1 MGIKVLVADDH
12 VILRHGLRLSLEQD
26 GEIQVVAEAG
36 NGRETLEMVQT
47 HDPDV
52 VLMDVSMPDMNGIEA
67 TRKIMAE
74 SSGVRVLG
82 LSMHLDKRYVMGMLM
97 AGAAGY
103 LIKSCP
109 FEELV
114 LAVRTV
120 AEGKVYLSPEI
131 AGVVLDRAVKPGEAC
146 NGAVTSGLT
155 PREREVLQLVAEGN
169 TTRDIADRLALS
181 ERTVETHRRQIM
193 NKLNLRSV
201 AELTKL
207 AVREGL
213 TTLEL

>member
-1 MGIKVLVADDH
+1 
-12 VILRHGLRLSLEQD
+12 
-26 GEIQVVAEAG
+26 
-36 NGRETLEMVQT
+36 
-47 HDPDV
+47 
-52 VLMDVSMPDMNGIEA
+52 
-67 TRKIMAE
+67 MAE

-109 FEELV
+109 FEELA

-131 AGVVLDRAVKPGEAC
+131 AGVVLDRAVKPGEPC
-146 NGAVTSGLT
+146 NGAITSGLT

-169 TTRDIADRLALS
+169 TTRDIAERLALS

>member
-1 MGIKVLVADDH
+1 MGIKVLLADDH
-12 VILRHGLRLSLEQD
+12 VILRHGLRLSLEQE
-26 GEIQVVAEAG
+26 GGIRVVAEAG
-36 NGRETLEMVQT
+36 NGRETLEMV
-47 HDPDV
+47 HKHKPDV

-67 TRKIMAE
+67 TRKIMAD
-74 SSGVRVLG
+74 SAGVRVLG

-109 FEELV
+109 FEEL
-114 LAVRTV
+114 AIAIRTV

-131 AGVVLDRAVKPGEAC
+131 AGVVLDRAVKPGEVC
-146 NGAVTSGLT
+146 NGSITSGLT

-169 TTRDIADRLALS
+169 TTRDIADRLSLS

>member
-26 GEIQVVAEAG
+26 EGIEVVAEAG
-36 NGRETLEMVQT
+36 NGRETLEMVQI
-47 HDPDV
+47 HNPDV

-67 TRKIMAE
+67 TRKIMAD

-109 FEELV
+109 FAELA

-146 NGAVTSGLT
+146 NGSITSGLT